1 MPFPWYEGILNIL
14 TIGAYGNI
22 RTLHQRKEMEKQIED
37 TYAQHP
43 EMTRIHPVESSRPF
57 PVLRPPP
64 GCVLA

>member
-1 MPFPWYEGILNIL
+1 MPFPWYDAILNIL
-14 TIGAYGNI
+14 TIGAYGAI

-43 EMTRIHPVESSRPF
+43 EMKQIRPF